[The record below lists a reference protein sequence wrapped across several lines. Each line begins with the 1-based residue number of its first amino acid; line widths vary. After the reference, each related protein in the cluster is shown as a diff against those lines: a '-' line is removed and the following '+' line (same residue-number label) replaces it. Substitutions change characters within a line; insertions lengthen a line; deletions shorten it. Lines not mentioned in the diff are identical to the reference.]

1 MSTATTVPASSLAA
15 MAVTLVISFGL
26 PIVLCVRYKRRGAHL
41 KNFFLGCAVFVL
53 FALVLESLMHTVV
66 LGRFEAFFTEN
77 IFAYAVYGGLAAGLF
92 EETGR
97 YLAMRFLMKKTLNKR
112 ESLMYGAGHGGI
124 EAMLLVGLTY
134 INNISAA
141 VMINSGAAAEL
152 PEELLAQLSPL
163 MVTPSWVFL
172 MGGLERVS
180 AIILHICLSYLVYR
194 AVKERKPGFYFLAVF
209 LHFAVD
215 ALTVL
220 ASSFNVHTLIME
232 FTLLA
237 AVVLLA
243 LWVRRMYTAETDPPA
258 DTAPVPEE

>member
-1 MSTATTVPASSLAA
+1 MSTASTVPALSIAA

-26 PIVLCVRYKRRGAHL
+26 PIYLCVRYKRRGAHL
-41 KNFFLGCAVFVL
+41 RNFFLGCAVFVL
-53 FALVLESLMHTVV
+53 FVLVLEQLLHTVV
-66 LGRFEAFFTEN
+66 LNRFEIFFTEN
-77 IFAYAVYGGLAAGLF
+77 VFAYALYGGFAAGLF

-134 INNISAA
+134 ISNISAA
-141 VMINSGAAAEL
+141 FTINSGAAAAL

-163 MVTPSWVFL
+163 MVTPSWIFL

-180 AIILHICLSYLVYR
+180 AIILHISLSYLVYR
-194 AVKERKPGFYFLAVF
+194 AVKDRKPGFYFLALF

-220 ASSFNVHTLIME
+220 LTSFGLNMLVFELL
-232 FTLLA
+232 LLA
-237 AVVLLA
+237 VMALLA
-243 LWVRRMYTAETDPPA
+243 LRVRRMYAAETEPPA
-258 DTAPVPEE
+258 DAAPIPEE

>member
-1 MSTATTVPASSLAA
+1 MSNANTVPALSLAA

-53 FALVLESLMHTVV
+53 FVLVLEQLMHSVV
-66 LGRFEAFFTEN
+66 LGRFQSFFTEN
-77 IFAYAVYGGLAAGLF
+77 IFAYALYGGLAAGVF

-97 YLAMRFLMKKTLNKR
+97 YLAMRFLMKKTLNKQ
-112 ESLMYGAGHGGI
+112 EALMYGAGHGGI

-134 INNISAA
+134 INNISAS
-141 VMINSGAAAEL
+141 VMINSGAAAAL
-152 PEELLAQLSPL
+152 PEELAAQLSPL
-163 MVTPSWVFL
+163 LTTPSYVFL
-172 MGGLERVS
+172 MGGLERIS
-180 AIILHICLSYLVYR
+180 AIVLHICLSYLVYR
-194 AVKERKPGFYFLAVF
+194 AVKGRKPGFYFLAVF

-220 ASSFNVHTLIME
+220 ASSFNVHMLILE

-243 LWVRRMYTAETDPPA
+243 LWVRRLYAAEPAPPA
-258 DTAPVPEE
+258 DAAPVPEE

>member
-1 MSTATTVPASSLAA
+1 MSTASTVPALSLAA

-26 PIVLCVRYKRRGAHL
+26 PIYLCVRYKRCGAHL

-53 FALVLESLMHTVV
+53 FVLVLESLMHAAV
-66 LGRFEAFFTEN
+66 LGRFETFFTEN
-77 IFAYAVYGGLAAGLF
+77 IFAYALYGGFAAGLF

-97 YLAMRFLMKKTLNKR
+97 YLAMRFLMKKTLNR
-112 ESLMYGAGHGGI
+112 QESLMYGAGHGGI

-134 INNISAA
+134 ISNISAA
-141 VMINSGAAAEL
+141 VMINSGAAAAL

-180 AIILHICLSYLVYR
+180 AIILHISLSYLVYR
-194 AVKERKPGFYFLAVF
+194 AVKDRKPGFYFLALF

-220 ASSFNVHTLIME
+220 LTSFGLNMIVFELL
-232 FTLLA
+232 LLA
-237 AVVLLA
+237 VVALLA
-243 LWVRRMYTAETDPPA
+243 LWVRRMYAAETVPPA
-258 DTAPVPEE
+258 EAAPIPEE